1 MQIHC
6 SYHPCSK
13 MFLFPSWLF
22 LGSNHENTFS
32 YSRLESSRNIDKF
45 WQTKTL
51 WLWNTFLRGI
61 HSPWK
66 VRTSDHLAQNT
77 NLILQYNYQRTTDVF
92 PFFWMFSK
100 KLYRAFLLYQLL
112 PKIKGKIFGTT
123 YLEQILEFKHI
134 SVLQ

>member
-6 SYHPCSK
+6 SYHARCK
-13 MFLFPSWLF
+13 MFSFPSWLF
-22 LGSNHENTFS
+22 LGQNHENTFS
-32 YSRLESSRNIDKF
+32 YSWLESSRNIDKF

-51 WLWNTFLRGI
+51 WLWNIFLRGI

-66 VRTSDHLAQNT
+66 VRTSYHLAQNAI
-77 NLILQYNYQRTTDVF
+77 LILQYNYQWTDVF
-92 PFFWMFSK
+92 PLFWMFSK
-100 KLYRAFLLYQLL
+100 KLYRDFLLYQLL

-123 YLEQILEFKHI
+123 YLEQILGFKHI